1 MPKEDLYREVV
12 RQDMGSE
19 HAAAR
24 DALNFLIEHLGS
36 CKQAAEFLRV
46 DPKMVERNL
55 KRARLTRRMLTAIER
70 RLQVIPRRRG
80 ANPLER
86 MAWQVEDSARLNKE
100 WRERVSRLE
109 VEVTDLKIQVEL
121 LRHAR

>member
-19 HAAAR
+19 HAEAR

-36 CKQAAEFLRV
+36 RKQAAKFLRV

-55 KRARLTRRMLTAIER
+55 ERARLTRRMLTAIEQ

-100 WRERVSRLE
+100 WRERVNRLE